1 MESLRA
7 IAIRDLVTITLRGV
21 PDRPGIA
28 AEVFG
33 ALGEQ
38 GLNVEMVVSSGAS
51 NGRADISMAAARTE
65 RDQVRQAAERV
76 RKQVGASGV
85 ETKDGSALVTLSGS
99 DLAAQP
105 GIAGR
110 MFRALTSEGI
120 NIDAISTSLSSIS
133 CLIEDERAAG
143 AVAVLNREFG
153 IAT

>member
-51 NGRADISMAAARTE
+51 AGRADISMAAARTE
-65 RDQVRQAAERV
+65 RDQVRQAAERI
-76 RKQVGASGV
+76 RKQVDAHGV

-105 GIAGR
+105 GLAGR

-133 CLIEDERAAG
+133 CLIEEKRAAD
-143 AVAVLNREFG
+143 AVAVLNQEFG